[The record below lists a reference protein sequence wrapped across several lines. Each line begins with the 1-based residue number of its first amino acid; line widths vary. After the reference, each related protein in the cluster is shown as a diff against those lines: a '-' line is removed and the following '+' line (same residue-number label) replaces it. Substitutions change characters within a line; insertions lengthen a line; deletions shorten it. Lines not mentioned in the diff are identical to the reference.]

1 MNDNNGKNYRESPY
15 KNVSPENEIFPREH
29 FRYLWKHEEK
39 HFWFRARCK
48 LIAWAIETYFP
59 DTDCLIELGCGNG
72 VVLSYLEKRFHGIQ
86 FIGADMFIEGLLPA
100 SRRLARSQL
109 IQMDILNPAIKARF
123 DVVGMFDVLEHID
136 DDDQALVKLLDFL
149 KPGGGAIITVPQH
162 PFLWSASDN
171 VACHKRRYSRKDLFE
186 KLSEAGFKT
195 LRIASFISFLLPF
208 LLLSRWKAKVG
219 DENPILREFRI
230 PHNFNV
236 AFGKICDLE
245 LFLMKKGLTMP
256 FGGSLVAIAQKPFH
270 R

>member
-1 MNDNNGKNYRESPY
+1 
-15 KNVSPENEIFPREH
+15 
-29 FRYLWKHEEK
+29 
-39 HFWFRARCK
+39 
-48 LIAWAIETYFP
+48 
-59 DTDCLIELGCGNG
+59 
-72 VVLSYLEKRFHGIQ
+72 
-86 FIGADMFIEGLLPA
+86 MFIEGLLPA

-109 IQMDILNPAIKARF
+109 IQMDILNPAIKTRF

-136 DDDQALVKLLDFL
+136 DDDQALVKLLDLL

-219 DENPILREFRI
+219 DENPILREFTI

-236 AFGKICDLE
+236 AFAKICDLE
-245 LFLMKKGLTMP
+245 LLLMKKGLTMP